1 MEAHNPDFAQLE
13 SSDTVSRVEGSNIT
27 EAYKNPTELY
37 KAYVQSKEWYEE
49 KMKITVSDEAEGV
62 IHHKAFEEPVSV
74 PMYNVNGELER
85 VLEPGEKPAWQC
97 VACHK
102 AFVTKQSLERHK
114 ERHPL
119 CKEWESREEN
129 KVAARPAPPKE
140 SAYEWALKIL
150 EENLSIVNVDKKVAC
165 RYCSQSFS
173 NVGNLHKHFNTAVVC
188 NKLAYMKIK
197 EAFAS
202 SNPS

>member
-1 MEAHNPDFAQLE
+1 MEAPNPDFAQLE
-13 SSDTVSRVEGSNIT
+13 RSNTVSRVEGSNIT
-27 EAYKNPTELY
+27 EAHVLSWERN
-37 KAYVQSKEWYEE
+37 
-49 KMKITVSDEAEGV
+49 EANHS
-62 IHHKAFEEPVSV
+62 IQYKAFEETASV
-74 PMYNVNGELER
+74 PMYNIEGELVR
-85 VLEPGEKPAWQC
+85 VLEPGEKSAWQC

-114 ERHPL
+114 VRHPL

-129 KVAARPAPPKE
+129 KIVAPPAPPKE
-140 SAYEWALKIL
+140 SAYEWALKIV
-150 EENLSIVNVDKKVAC
+150 EESLSIVNVDKKVAC

-188 NKLAYMKIK
+188 NKLAYVKIK
-197 EAFAS
+197 AAFAS